1 MGGYIRAAD
10 GRIAKNEKVVAE
22 DFRISQQFSNVIVG
36 NIFVD
41 KSTGLFKDVVN
52 DGELL
57 HRLIFEIVTSN
68 GNFILKIPS
77 LANSLKQLAQSCK

>member
-57 HRLIFEIVTSN
+57 HRLIFEIVT
-68 GNFILKIPS
+68 
-77 LANSLKQLAQSCK
+77 